1 MKLHPLGKGTYRAEE
16 RKGVFA
22 YGPQGKSKSQGNLE
36 RRRNAITPSLEEA
49 DVAQEAEKMVAV
61 ELEEF
66 GETEEGTMS
75 QLNNQEES
83 AGKRVWGV

>member
-1 MKLHPLGKGTYRAEE
+1 LA
-16 RKGVFA
+16 
-22 YGPQGKSKSQGNLE
+22 
-36 RRRNAITPSLEEA
+36 EA

-66 GETEEGTMS
+66 GEAEEGTTS
-75 QLNNQEES
+75 QLNNQEEL